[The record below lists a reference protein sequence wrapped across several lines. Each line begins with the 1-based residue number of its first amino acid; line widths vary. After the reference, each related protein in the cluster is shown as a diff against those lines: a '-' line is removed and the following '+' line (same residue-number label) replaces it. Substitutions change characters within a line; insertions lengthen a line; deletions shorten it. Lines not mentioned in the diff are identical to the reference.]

1 MYNGGITSKE
11 KKHTHKYYINDNGD
25 GYTSKDCNPN
35 NQKICHSHKIK
46 NWELDKSQSDCYPNC
61 NKAYRGMNID
71 GVEPHSHRVLES
83 NTKDLARKIHSK
95 KDDNTKDKKHISFLP
110 ELNNN
115 HLSIHMDYDREWTAF
130 QFEIET
136 STSNDSFTGDMLDVK
151 NIRKDELLEQIPD
164 FKLTGRKINDI
175 HNNGNHIQSY
185 IFVGFSLNN
194 SNFHLNFLGGGNK
207 IMATKV
213 FTIPILNSTLNQIND
228 LSYNYNVCI
237 KDIVV
242 SDQDGKSMVKNGVN
256 VEGEC
261 TGLIF

>member
-1 MYNGGITSKE
+1 MLSKISLRL
-11 KKHTHKYYINDNGD
+11 KLSDFIN
-25 GYTSKDCNPN
+25 TT
-35 NQKICHSHKIK
+35 I
-46 NWELDKSQSDCYPNC
+46 EETV
-61 NKAYRGMNID
+61 MN
-71 GVEPHSHRVLES
+71 
-83 NTKDLARKIHSK
+83 
-95 KDDNTKDKKHISFLP
+95 
-110 ELNNN
+110 
-115 HLSIHMDYDREWTAF
+115 
-130 QFEIET
+130 
-136 STSNDSFTGDMLDVK
+136 
-151 NIRKDELLEQIPD
+151 
-164 FKLTGRKINDI
+164 KINDI